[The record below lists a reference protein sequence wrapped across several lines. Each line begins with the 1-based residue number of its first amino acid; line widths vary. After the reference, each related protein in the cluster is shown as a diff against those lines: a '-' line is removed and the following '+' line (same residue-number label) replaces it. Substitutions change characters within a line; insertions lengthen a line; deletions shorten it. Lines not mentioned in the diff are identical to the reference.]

1 MIRNLRIAIK
11 LPAAIVVLCSIA
23 VGMMAYMA
31 VGSAHQILEN
41 QAQTR
46 LTSIANA
53 KRLSLRSSL
62 DALRTSVVSQSNSP
76 VFRGAL
82 TAFVGAFEAIPGD
95 KFDHLR
101 QRFVIDNEH
110 PKGEKHLLDFAEGR
124 DGYNRAHR
132 KFHPY
137 LRSLVEKNGYADLYL
152 VDEYGNVLF
161 SVMKY
166 EDYAIRISDEG
177 IAETGLTRIF
187 ADLINGGNASPFVFE
202 DFSEYELAQSTS
214 SAFMGTPIQASN
226 GAILGVLI
234 VRFEKEAIRVTD
246 DSLAGLGETGV
257 VYAIGDNRALRA
269 LSGNASEQAFII
281 DENAVGPVASAL
293 SGASGVVE
301 TTTFSG
307 TPALAAYLPMQ
318 FAGTSWAVV
327 AEQENR
333 ELFADISTL
342 LKSTVTNGAILM
354 LFSAVIGILFAK
366 SITRPLLSV
375 RDVMLNVARGELS
388 SDVPETDRLDEI
400 GDLSRA
406 LDTMRSDL
414 QSADAELIAR
424 NKEQETASKEMAE
437 MAADR
442 EKAALREV
450 EIAKEKEAS
459 DRETAQAREAMMID
473 LGKSFGTVVEAAIGG
488 EFSNR
493 VEAKFS
499 DQILN
504 QLAENIN
511 QLLGAVDQGLSE
523 TGQVLE
529 RVADG
534 DLTKGMEGDFRGA
547 FGHLQGNV
555 NNMIDGLKSLII
567 EISGS
572 GSTLAES
579 SAELRDTSGVLSN
592 RAEQNAASL
601 EEASA
606 ALEELSASIKQVGGN
621 VADVSKDAQAARD
634 TAQSSEKVAA
644 DAAASMDR
652 IAAASKEIAGVVT
665 VINDIAFQIN
675 LLALNAGVEA
685 ARAGEAGRG
694 FAVVASEV
702 RQLSQRAAE
711 ASNEISTVITKSDT
725 AVYEGVENV
734 SRAQSSLEEITVSV
748 VSISA
753 EVNEISNTIAEQ
765 VGGVGEITAAISQI
779 DQSTQKQAASF
790 EEVTAASGLLANE
803 ADGLKLSTAR
813 FRTGE
818 EANVLEMKR
827 PATIKVMPKERPKI
841 VATGGGSVTKE
852 GWEEF

>member
-1 MIRNLRIAIK
+1 
-11 LPAAIVVLCSIA
+11 
-23 VGMMAYMA
+23 MA

-53 KRLSLRSSL
+53 KRLSLKSSL

-110 PKGEKHLLDFAEGR
+110 PKGEKHFLDFAEGR

-161 SVMKY
+161 SVMKH

-424 NKEQETASKEMAE
+424 NREQETASKEMAE

-765 VGGVGEITAAISQI
+765 VGGVGEITVAISQI

-818 EANVLEMKR
+818 EANVLELKR
-827 PATIKVMPKERPKI
+827 PAPIKAMPKERPKI

>member
-1 MIRNLRIAIK
+1 
-11 LPAAIVVLCSIA
+11 
-23 VGMMAYMA
+23 MMAYMA

-53 KRLSLRSSL
+53 KRLSLKSSL

-110 PKGEKHLLDFAEGR
+110 PKGEKHFLDFAEGR

-161 SVMKY
+161 SVMKH

-827 PATIKVMPKERPKI
+827 PAPTKAMPKERPKI
-841 VATGGGSVTKE
+841 VATGGGSVTNE

>member
-1 MIRNLRIAIK
+1 
-11 LPAAIVVLCSIA
+11 
-23 VGMMAYMA
+23 MMAYMA

-53 KRLSLRSSL
+53 KRLSLKSSL

-110 PKGEKHLLDFAEGR
+110 PKGEKHFLDFAEGR

-161 SVMKY
+161 SVMKH

-424 NKEQETASKEMAE
+424 NREQETASKEMAE

-765 VGGVGEITAAISQI
+765 VGGVGEITVAISQI

-818 EANVLEMKR
+818 EANVLELKR
-827 PATIKVMPKERPKI
+827 PAPIKAMPKERPKI